1 MHDCLI
7 EDFIGI
13 SVDYATCYR
22 ISTISTKDFAF
33 ICCLIFKISFRIF
46 LIGRRYLAYTLRF
59 MNRSMSMR
67 VYVGVCLFFT
77 FVWMDLAV
85 LKRLDFLQRFLCM
98 ECKNMGYFVDEANH
112 KVEGHLWRGTTIT
125 STGLSL
131 VLSRADAFVRL
142 QNRLGSQ
149 IFLVICIRIS
159 SALDIGY
166 FSKAGLPV
174 REPTDA
180 KKHLVTSTCATEKK
194 VENQF
199 S

>member
-13 SVDYATCYR
+13 SVEYATCYR
-22 ISTISTKDFAF
+22 ISTISTRDFAF

-85 LKRLDFLQRFLCM
+85 LKRFDFFKGFYTWSVKIWDTLLEYRLIMQHVIRFDC
-98 ECKNMGYFVDEANH
+98 YHIYRAFT
-112 KVEGHLWRGTTIT
+112 R
-125 STGLSL
+125 L
-131 VLSRADAFVRL
+131 V
-142 QNRLGSQ
+142 
-149 IFLVICIRIS
+149 
-159 SALDIGY
+159 
-166 FSKAGLPV
+166 
-174 REPTDA
+174 
-180 KKHLVTSTCATEKK
+180 
-194 VENQF
+194 
-199 S
+199 

>member
-159 SALDIGY
+159 S
-166 FSKAGLPV
+166 SW
-174 REPTDA
+174 
-180 KKHLVTSTCATEKK
+180 TSVIFQKLGFQCEKRLMRK
-194 VENQF
+194 NTL
-199 S
+199 